1 MRTGFV
7 IWSVMAVVFV
17 GLGIWSW
24 RSEKQVNFWSNTKS
38 PEMKDVK
45 KYNRAI
51 SKIWFTFAAGYE
63 ALGLPLLFYEQNSP
77 MFLLTVIGLIFLVI
91 GIMSA
96 YMVVENKYRKR

>member
-1 MRTGFV
+1 MQIGFF
-7 IWSVMAVVFV
+7 IWSVLAIVFL

-38 PEMKDVK
+38 PEMKDIK

-51 SKIWFTFAAGYE
+51 AKIWFTFAIVYE
-63 ALGLPLLFYEQNSP
+63 ALGLPLLFCEQNSP
-77 MFLLTVIGLIFLVI
+77 VFVLTIVGLIFLVI
-91 GIMSA
+91 GMMGA